1 MISSTQL
8 LKHLKNGAAFINADT
23 QRAEYKSIL
32 TAADIII
39 NELLLQESP
48 EFYLDFLQRGVALH
62 ATGKTL
68 ADGLGKAPL
77 GPVAIRD
84 DLTLETRRA
93 IVDGEIEKLYGN
105 MLRLIS
111 VLNENNSDAERAWLV
126 AAADWESSLYLH
138 RLEQVPVNTHVSE
151 MPISEAAM
159 LAYLQQKFPQ
169 WKKLKITSYVPLT
182 GGFSKKTILVD
193 TEDELNGNQAI
204 VVRAEQ
210 GINLFQFDGGD
221 LAKEF
226 HIIRLVRKHGVT
238 VAEPLWMETDTRHVG
253 FRFMVS
259 RRALGK
265 TYGTHFGSEETM
277 SKEKSEAVV
286 DAMIAELVAL
296 HNIKI
301 DPNDADVQNSHLNS
315 WLQYKTVTEATRYN
329 VTDYLP
335 RLVRLTDVPMT
346 PLMQRAFNW
355 LANNVPQVDEPP
367 VITHRDFG
375 FNNIIF
381 NGSTLSA
388 VLDWETSLLGDP
400 AADIAWTHHQNLSP
414 YMSMP
419 EFLVRYKAGSGR
431 DISEFRLA
439 YWRVINCMGGI
450 MACLSSMRAL
460 ETHDAPPINI
470 AAMAYQYVAAFGPQF
485 NMLIEQAE
493 QTRGK

>member
-1 MISSTQL
+1 MISNTQL
-8 LKHLKNGAAFINADT
+8 LKHLRNGAAFINADT
-23 QRAEYKSIL
+23 TRAEYKSIL

-48 EFYLDFLQRGVALH
+48 GFYIDFLQRGVALQ
-62 ATGKTL
+62 AKGKAI
-68 ADGLGKAPL
+68 ADGLGKKLPA
-77 GPVAIRD
+77 PVAIRD
-84 DLTLETRRA
+84 DVTAETRRA
-93 IVDGEIEKLYGN
+93 MVDEEIEKLYAN
-105 MLRLIS
+105 LHALIAM
-111 VLNENNSDAERAWLV
+111 LNENNSAAEKAWLNE
-126 AAADWESSLYLH
+126 AADWESSLYLH
-138 RLEQVPVNTHVSE
+138 RLEQVPMKTHASE
-151 MPISEAAM
+151 MPISEATM

-169 WKKLKITSYVPLT
+169 WKNLKTTSYVPLA

-193 TEDELNGNQAI
+193 THDDLNGTQAI

-210 GINLFQFDGGD
+210 GINLFHFDGGD

-238 VAEPLWMETDTRHVG
+238 VAEPLWLETDTSRVG

-259 RRALGK
+259 RRAQGK
-265 TYGTHFGSEETM
+265 TYGTHFGSD
-277 SKEKSEAVV
+277 EKISEAVV

-296 HNIKI
+296 HNIKF
-301 DPNDADVQNSHLNS
+301 DVNDADVQASHLKD
-315 WLQYKTVTEATRYN
+315 WLKYQTITESTRYN
-329 VTDYLP
+329 VTEYLP
-335 RLVRLTDVPMT
+335 RLVRETDVPMT

-355 LANNVPQVDEPP
+355 LANNIPEVNEPP

-381 NGSTLSA
+381 NGDNLSA

-400 AADIAWTHHQNLSP
+400 ATDIAWTHHQNLAP
-414 YMSMP
+414 YMPMV
-419 EFLVRYKAGSGR
+419 ELLRRYKLGTGR
-431 DISEFRLA
+431 DISEYRLA

-493 QTRGK
+493 QARGK